1 MISNNLINVKYNHHI
16 DSEISFTYIVNQKK
30 LTLVASLGVT
40 LGIAVYVFM
49 SSMTAGF
56 SRSTDASIF
65 KTTPHIRIYKDD
77 EISQSLIANRTND
90 KQLAL
95 IVNPKV
101 IPQTDRIIN
110 PDEIVVRLKQQQN
123 VTVVSPQVTVSVF
136 YNNGQSLITGAASGV
151 NIEDADKMFNIQS
164 TMVDGKMADLNTVPN
179 GILLGVGI
187 AAKMSVKPGDH
198 ITLTSSR
205 NVVKVMRVT
214 GLFQTKNSGI
224 DKTKSFINISAAQQ
238 LLNEGPT
245 YVSDIDVDITDF
257 NSAPVYA
264 SKFSAL
270 TGYKAEDWQ
279 SANQTLVAGSAMREI
294 VITGISLSILLV
306 AGFGIY
312 NILNMTISQKIN
324 DIAILK
330 AMGFHGKDVIRIFV
344 LQAFIIGL
352 IGLFIGCFLGWFL
365 VWELSQTYVGG
376 DIGYFPIGFEPLV
389 YIKSILLGISIT
401 LLAGFIPAI
410 NAANVDPVTIFR
422 K

>member
-1 MISNNLINVKYNHHI
+1 MTSNNLINVKYNHHI
-16 DSEISFTYIVNQKK
+16 DSQISFTYIVNQKK

-110 PDEIVVRLKQQQN
+110 PDAIVVRLKQQQN

-164 TMVDGKMADLNTVPN
+164 TMVDGKMTDMNTVPN

-205 NVVKVMRVT
+205 NVVKVMKVT

-224 DKTKSFINISAAQQ
+224 DKTKSFINISTAQQ

-257 NSAPVYA
+257 NSAPVFA

-330 AMGFHGKDVIRIFV
+330 AMGFQGKDVIRIFV

>member
-1 MISNNLINVKYNHHI
+1 MTSNNLINVKYNHHI
-16 DSEISFTYIVNQKK
+16 DSQISFTYIVNQKK

-110 PDEIVVRLKQQQN
+110 PDAIVVRLKQQQN

-164 TMVDGKMADLNTVPN
+164 TMVDGKMTDLNTVPN

-205 NVVKVMRVT
+205 NVVKVMKVT

-330 AMGFHGKDVIRIFV
+330 AMGFQGKDVIRIFV

-352 IGLFIGCFLGWFL
+352 IGLFIGCLLGWFL

>member
-1 MISNNLINVKYNHHI
+1 MTNVKYNHHI

-77 EISQSLIANRTND
+77 EISESLIANHTND

-110 PDEIVVRLKQQQN
+110 PDDIVVRLKQQQN

-151 NIEDADKMFNIQS
+151 NIEAADKMFNIQS
-164 TMVDGKMADLNTVPN
+164 TMVDGKMTDLNTVPN

-205 NVVKVMRVT
+205 NVVKVMKVT
-214 GLFQTKNSGI
+214 GLFQTKNSVI
-224 DKTKSFINISAAQQ
+224 DKTKSS
-238 LLNEGPT
+238 
-245 YVSDIDVDITDF
+245 
-257 NSAPVYA
+257 
-264 SKFSAL
+264 
-270 TGYKAEDWQ
+270 
-279 SANQTLVAGSAMREI
+279 
-294 VITGISLSILLV
+294 
-306 AGFGIY
+306 
-312 NILNMTISQKIN
+312 KIN
-324 DIAILK
+324 SK
-330 AMGFHGKDVIRIFV
+330 
-344 LQAFIIGL
+344 
-352 IGLFIGCFLGWFL
+352 
-365 VWELSQTYVGG
+365 VW
-376 DIGYFPIGFEPLV
+376 
-389 YIKSILLGISIT
+389 
-401 LLAGFIPAI
+401 
-410 NAANVDPVTIFR
+410 
-422 K
+422 

>member
-1 MISNNLINVKYNHHI
+1 MTNVKYNHHI

-77 EISQSLIANRTND
+77 EISESLIANHTND

-110 PDEIVVRLKQQQN
+110 PDDIVVRLKQQQN

-151 NIEDADKMFNIQS
+151 NIEAADKMFNIQS
-164 TMVDGKMADLNTVPN
+164 TMVDGKMTDLNTVPN

-205 NVVKVMRVT
+205 NVVKVMKVT
-214 GLFQTKNSGI
+214 GLFQTKNSVI

-245 YVSDIDVDITDF
+245 YVSDIDVDIADF

-270 TGYKAEDWQ
+270 TGYKAEDWE

-330 AMGFHGKDVIRIFV
+330 AMGFQGKDVIRIFV

-352 IGLFIGCFLGWFL
+352 IGLFIGCLLGWFL
-365 VWELSQTYVGG
+365 VWELSHTYVGG